1 MRQDRV
7 ESVDLRVS
15 NARGQ
20 LFEDPGEVMKTGES
34 STARGCEVGV
44 LRIPPSN
51 DLTAFRSS
59 STLATGET
67 DAI

>member
-15 NARGQ
+15 NARER

-34 STARGCEVGV
+34 RTARGCEVGV
-44 LRIPPSN
+44 LRIPPPD
-51 DLTAFRSS
+51 DLAAFRSS
-59 STLATGET
+59 STLGTGET
-67 DAI
+67 DVV